1 MSCEYRDAVAH
12 AGFYQGD
19 SQQSLSLVR
28 VKLDAEQG
36 CYPTIS
42 GHRNRFAI
50 HFVQFEQQ
58 KHSDKTVKFLLATC
72 G

>member
-1 MSCEYRDAVAH
+1 
-12 AGFYQGD
+12 
-19 SQQSLSLVR
+19 QSLSLVR

-58 KHSDKTVKFLLATC
+58 KHSDRTVKFLLATC